1 MITKAKSLMAFGV
14 THEFK
19 KKCGNQVRDEN
30 ERKAWRYFGYHAVKK
45 MKCPFCGYEDTK
57 VADSRPNEE
66 GTAIRRRRE
75 CESCKKRFTT
85 YEKIETIPLMVIKKD
100 GTTQSFDRAKIE
112 KGVLNACYKRPVS
125 AERLA
130 KLVDDIESTINGIG
144 VREITSSEIGEIVMD
159 KIKEVDQVAY
169 VRFASV
175 YREFKDVNTF
185 IDEIKKLTT

>member
-1 MITKAKSLMAFGV
+1 
-14 THEFK
+14 
-19 KKCGNQVRDEN
+19 
-30 ERKAWRYFGYHAVKK
+30 

-57 VADSRPNEE
+57 VADSRNSDE

-75 CESCKKRFTT
+75 CEKCKKRFTT
-85 YEKIETIPLMVIKKD
+85 YEKIETIPLIVVKKD
-100 GTTQSFDRAKIE
+100 GTTQPFSREKVE

-130 KLVDDIESTINGIG
+130 KLIDDIENTILGKG
-144 VREITSSEIGEIVMD
+144 VREIKSQEIGDVVMD
-159 KIKEVDQVAY
+159 KLKDIDQVAY

-185 IDEIKKLTT
+185 IDEIKKLTS